1 MVMTGGWFMALFYPH
16 YWQHH
21 FLGVKWLSLI
31 YVYKYI
37 NININI
43 YIRTTDIIKYSFS
56 VGKTPF
62 CWCWNVIMF
71 YPHDCAKGEFHRHR
85 HVTLPLSED
94 IGQRDQETH
103 DLRENAGIDLGN
115 SRR

>member
-1 MVMTGGWFMALFYPH
+1 MTGMVYITDQNGDDWRMVYGIVLPTFFGCQMVIIDMY
-16 YWQHH
+16 
-21 FLGVKWLSLI
+21 I
-31 YVYKYI
+31 Y
-37 NININI
+37 I

-71 YPHDCAKGEFHRHR
+71 YPRDCAKGEFHRHR

-94 IGQRDQETH
+94 VGQRDQETH

-115 SRR
+115 SCR